1 MLLKR
6 AADIAEA
13 LYSVPRPHSQ
23 LQALPSS
30 PAHGSVMGLGS
41 YPSQL
46 GVSIGEPGQSSQGEQ
61 RESQKQLPASV
72 FATNEAQ
79 IWLSIFIFSPGY
91 IRNSSSLSP
100 RGYPSASTPQQS
112 SYGGSGGMTGGYGT
126 VPMTSLGVPGSP
138 GFSSASPTGSPY
150 SKTLCATWLYVNLC
164 VSFADYAVLFRPETD
179 CSSLVHSNALQPHY
193 TRKLQLLIVSLAF
206 LLIPICC

>member
-1 MLLKR
+1 MLIKR

-46 GVSIGEPGQSSQGEQ
+46 GVGLGEHGQSSQGEW
-61 RESQKQLPASV
+61 ELKIDAQKVSLRWWGTV
-72 FATNEAQ
+72 RNCCGW
-79 IWLSIFIFSPGY
+79 ILIDVIFTPGY

-138 GFSSASPTGSPY
+138 GFSSASPTSTPY
-150 SKTLCATWLYVNLC
+150 SKKIALINCNGSSTLDV
-164 VSFADYAVLFRPETD
+164 E
-179 CSSLVHSNALQPHY
+179 
-193 TRKLQLLIVSLAF
+193 
-206 LLIPICC
+206 

>member
-1 MLLKR
+1 MLIKR

-30 PAHGSVMGLGS
+30 TAHGSVMGLSS
-41 YPSQL
+41 YSSQL
-46 GVSIGEPGQSSQGEQ
+46 GVGLGEHGQSSQGEWELTIDPPKVSLLWWGTTQ
-61 RESQKQLPASV
+61 SCWGWILI
-72 FATNEAQ
+72 FF
-79 IWLSIFIFSPGY
+79 FIFTPGY

-138 GFSSASPTGSPY
+138 GFSSASPTSTPY
-150 SKTLCATWLYVNLC
+150 SKTI
-164 VSFADYAVLFRPETD
+164 
-179 CSSLVHSNALQPHY
+179 ALINFTSDSALEVY
-193 TRKLQLLIVSLAF
+193 
-206 LLIPICC
+206 

>member
-46 GVSIGEPGQSSQGEQ
+46 GVSIGEHGQSSQGEH
-61 RESQKQLPASV
+61 
-72 FATNEAQ
+72 NET
-79 IWLSIFIFSPGY
+79 I
-91 IRNSSSLSP
+91 SSL
-100 RGYPSASTPQQS
+100 RFFFF
-112 SYGGSGGMTGGYGT
+112 
-126 VPMTSLGVPGSP
+126 SL
-138 GFSSASPTGSPY
+138 
-150 SKTLCATWLYVNLC
+150 
-164 VSFADYAVLFRPETD
+164 
-179 CSSLVHSNALQPHY
+179 H
-193 TRKLQLLIVSLAF
+193 
-206 LLIPICC
+206 